1 MSIDNAAGGG
11 QFPSESDAQITVKFI
26 TKISA
31 EFRVPGT
38 PVVSFPG
45 QLNLFCILL
54 AMHAD
59 SMPLQ

>member
-45 QLNLFCILL
+45 QINLF
-54 AMHAD
+54 
-59 SMPLQ
+59 